1 MIREA
6 FQRWLGIEHR
16 TADPRLSPSA
26 WNRAFASSAFAN
38 AGGVESN
45 IAQALACVN
54 RQATVL
60 AGLPFEVY
68 RRLEDG
74 GRERIRDGSLARI
87 IAAPN
92 AWLSWYDLCE
102 SITRALHFQGN
113 YYAEVRYGRDGLF
126 EALVPLSPNAV
137 TVEQTRSGAVRL
149 RVSEP
154 GGSRV
159 LVAGEFLH
167 VRMPGNSP
175 TDLVGVS
182 TVQRARGALGL
193 ALALNDRAGDAS
205 SRTYGG
211 YIIQPGDT
219 NPRSKRQKAESLE
232 EQSEGLRR
240 DTPRILDPGA
250 KFIPTTMSNVD
261 AELLASRQMS
271 AQDVCLIFGMTPG
284 MFGLLDTSSY
294 GSAAQAAQDFVT
306 TCLGPLA
313 ERIESAFE
321 RCLLSDETRQSVFF
335 EFELDGLLRT
345 DPNERWRTYEVAR
358 RIGAMSPNE
367 IRRLENMPPRTDPG
381 GDSFEPPNG
390 QAPAQAEPPL
400 ASAT

>member
-1 MIREA
+1 MIRERIA
-6 FQRWLGIEHR
+6 RWLLGAETR
-16 TADPRLSPSA
+16 DADPRLSPDA
-26 WNRAFASSAFAN
+26 WSRAFPSSAFAS

-60 AGLPFEVY
+60 AGLPFAPY

-74 GRERIRDGSLARI
+74 GRERIREGSLARI
-87 IAAPN
+87 IDAPN
-92 AWLSWYDLCE
+92 AFQSRFDLIE
-102 SITRALHFQGN
+102 GIVRALHFQGN
-113 YYAEVRYGRDGLF
+113 YYAEVQYGRDGLF
-126 EALVPLSPNAV
+126 ESLTPLSPNAV

-154 GGSRV
+154 GGTRV

-193 ALALNDRAGDAS
+193 TLDLNDSAKESANKKI
-205 SRTYGG
+205 GG
-211 YIIQPGDT
+211 YMIQPADL
-219 NPRSKRQKAESLE
+219 NQRSKKAQAAALKD
-232 EQSEGLRR
+232 QTDDRY
-240 DTPRILDPGA
+240 TPRVLDPGV
-250 KFIPTTMSNVD
+250 KFIPNQFSNAD
-261 AELLASRQMS
+261 AELLASRQMA

-345 DPNERWRTYEVAR
+345 DPGERFRQYEIGR
-358 RIGAMSPNE
+358 RVGLYSPNDL
-367 IRRLENMPPRTDPG
+367 RRLENLPPRTDDG
-381 GDSFEPPNG
+381 GDSFDAPSTS
-390 QAPAQAEPPL
+390 APAQAEPPI